1 MANAW
6 WTSDPGA
13 MDRQHLNRD
22 LRRRSAQDAFRQA
35 SAYIAAAALIA
46 GGILSM
52 SASAGIGWALM
63 LFGTALVIAEN
74 DPSKGGAQTTPE
86 LSAIVAR
93 AGR

>member
-1 MANAW
+1 MAGAW

-13 MDRQHLNRD
+13 MDRQHMNRD
-22 LRRRSAQDAFRQA
+22 SRRRNANGAFGQA
-35 SAYIAAAALIA
+35 SAYIVAAALIV
-46 GGILSM
+46 GGILLT

-74 DPSKGGAQTTPE
+74 DPSKGAAQTTPA

-93 AGR
+93 AER